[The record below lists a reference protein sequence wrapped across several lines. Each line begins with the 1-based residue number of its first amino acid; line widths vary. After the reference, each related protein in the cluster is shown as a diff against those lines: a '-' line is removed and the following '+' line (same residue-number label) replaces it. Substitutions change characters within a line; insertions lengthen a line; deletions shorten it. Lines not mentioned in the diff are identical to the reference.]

1 MADDLK
7 NLFQELEK
15 AKKESVKEEQ
25 ENLNKTA
32 SSLKTTVGV
41 IKQNEISNL
50 FEGLE
55 QASVEA
61 DIEIKKKLELNEKEK
76 EKLND
81 FSVLMEKVGS
91 LSEKTEEE
99 NVSQIT
105 EVVTEFVEPETV
117 EEEVVEEKKPTTII
131 DEIVSNLDDM
141 GQRTEVKEQLDEIQS
156 LRKEFEQYK
165 RTLQNQVTKGLATS
179 SGSGEVRLE
188 FLDDVERS
196 TATVNGKFLKYD
208 SSSGLFV
215 GSDVTATAETDT
227 EEVQDIVGAM
237 FSSNTETGITATYQ
251 DGDGTID
258 LVVGTLNQD
267 TTGNAATATTLETA
281 RNIGG
286 VSFNGSANI
295 NLPGVN
301 TSGTQ
306 DTSGNAATATALES
320 ARNIGGVSFDGTGNI
335 NLPGVNTSGT
345 QDTSG
350 NAATATALA
359 TARNIGGVSF
369 DGTGNINLPGV
380 NTSGTQDTSGN
391 AATATALATARTIHG
406 VSFDGTANIDLSEV
420 VQDTVGAMFSSNTET
435 GITVTY
441 QDGDGTID
449 LVIGTLNQDTTG
461 NAATA
466 TALET
471 ARTIHGVSF
480 DGSAN
485 IDLSEV
491 IQDTVGA
498 MFSSNTETNITAT
511 YQDGDGTIDLV
522 VGDTTGNAAT
532 ATALESARTIHGVSF
547 DGTANIDLSEVIQD
561 TVGAMFSSNTETG
574 ITVTYQDADG
584 TIDLV
589 VGTLNQDTTGN
600 ADTATALETAR
611 TIHGVSFDGT
621 ANIDLSEVIQDTV
634 GAMFSSNTE
643 TNITVTYQDGDGT
656 IDLVVGDTTGNA
668 ATATALETARNIGG
682 VSFDGTANI
691 NLPGVNTSGTQD
703 TSGNAAT
710 ATALATARN
719 IGGVSFDGTGNIN
732 LPGVNTSGT
741 QNTSGNAATATAL
754 ATARAINGVDFDGTG
769 AITVTAAAG
778 TLSGDTLKST
788 VTASSLTSV
797 GTLSSL
803 SIANGGTIGSAGDS
817 DAITLSTAGNV
828 TLAETVTVSK
838 GIKFPATQVAST
850 DANTLDDYE
859 EGTWTPV
866 VTGTGTAGT
875 YEPDNTFNKGFYQK
889 IGRIVTVRAISALAS
904 SITAGGSGSMQIGGL
919 PFNYD
924 VSDNCGSGAVVT
936 DSVDFTDSAISN
948 VNIFGLAITAN
959 SGTDASTLRLL
970 LSQDNS
976 GFYTRAIADV
986 DPLDF
991 IEFTYTYATTA

>member
-1 MADDLK
+1 MSDDLK

-81 FSVLMEKVGS
+81 FSALMEKVGS

-105 EVVTEFVEPETV
+105 EVVTEFVEPEII
-117 EEEVVEEKKPTTII
+117 EEVVEEKKPTTII

-141 GQRTEVKEQLDEIQS
+141 GQKTEVKEQLDEIQS

-188 FLDDVERS
+188 FLDDVQRS
-196 TATVNGKFLKYD
+196 TAKVNNKFLKYD
-208 SSSGLFV
+208 STAGLFV
-215 GSDVTATAETDT
+215 GSDVTATTNT

-267 TTGNAATATTLETA
+267 TT
-281 RNIGG
+281 
-286 VSFNGSANI
+286 
-295 NLPGVN
+295 
-301 TSGTQ
+301 
-306 DTSGNAATATALES
+306 
-320 ARNIGGVSFDGTGNI
+320 
-335 NLPGVNTSGT
+335 
-345 QDTSG
+345 G

-406 VSFDGTANIDLSEV
+406 VSFDGTGNIDLSEV
-420 VQDTVGAMFSSNTET
+420 V
-435 GITVTY
+435 
-441 QDGDGTID
+441 
-449 LVIGTLNQDTTG
+449 
-461 NAATA
+461 
-466 TALET
+466 
-471 ARTIHGVSF
+471 
-480 DGSAN
+480 
-485 IDLSEV
+485 
-491 IQDTVGA
+491 
-498 MFSSNTETNITAT
+498 
-511 YQDGDGTIDLV
+511 
-522 VGDTTGNAAT
+522 
-532 ATALESARTIHGVSF
+532 
-547 DGTANIDLSEVIQD
+547 QD

-600 ADTATALETAR
+600 AATATALESARTIHGVSFDGTGNIDLSEVIQDTVGAMFSSNTETGITATYQDGDGTIDLVVGTLNQDTTGNADTATALATAR

-643 TNITVTYQDGDGT
+643 TNISATYQDADGT

-682 VSFDGTANI
+682 VSFDGTGNI

-703 TSGNAAT
+703 
-710 ATALATARN
+710 
-719 IGGVSFDGTGNIN
+719 
-732 LPGVNTSGT
+732 
-741 QNTSGNAATATAL
+741 TSGNAATATAL

-778 TLSGDTLKST
+778 TLSGNTLKST
-788 VTASSLTSV
+788 VTASSLTTV
-797 GTLSSL
+797 GTLTTL
-803 SIANGGTIGSAGDS
+803 TVDNVIINGTTIGHTD
-817 DAITLSTAGNV
+817 DTDLITVADGSVTVAGNV
-828 TLAETVTVSK
+828 TLSGATNTVTSQNTPRWNSTAQSTN
-838 GIKFPATQVAST
+838 FTASAGNQYFIDT
-850 DANTLDDYE
+850 SGGAFTL
-859 EGTWTPV
+859 T
-866 VTGTGTAGT
+866 
-875 YEPDNTFNKGFYQK
+875 
-889 IGRIVTVRAISALAS
+889 
-904 SITAGGSGSMQIGGL
+904 L
-919 PFNYD
+919 P
-924 VSDNCGSGAVVT
+924 S
-936 DSVDFTDSAISN
+936 
-948 VNIFGLAITAN
+948 TAN
-959 SGTDASTLRLL
+959 IGDEIRVVDGVGSFDINNLTIARNGHKIQRDASNLTITTEGAAFALVYFNSTNGWLL
-970 LSQDNS
+970 KD
-976 GFYTRAIADV
+976 R
-986 DPLDF
+986 
-991 IEFTYTYATTA
+991 

>member
-1 MADDLK
+1 MSDDLK

-81 FSVLMEKVGS
+81 FSVLMERVGS
-91 LSEKTEEE
+91 LSENTQEE

-105 EVVTEFVEPETV
+105 EVVTEFVEPEIL
-117 EEEVVEEKKPTTII
+117 EEEIVEEKKPTTII

-141 GQRTEVKEQLDEIQS
+141 GQKTEVKEQLDEIQS

-165 RTLQNQVTKGLATS
+165 KTLQSQVTKGLATS
-179 SGSGEVRLE
+179 SGGGEVRLE
-188 FLDDVERS
+188 FLDDVQRS
-196 TATVNGKFLKYD
+196 TAKVNDKFLKYD
-208 SSSGLFV
+208 STAGLFV
-215 GSDVTATAETDT
+215 GSDVTATTNT

-281 RNIGG
+281 RTIGG

-306 DTSGNAATATALES
+306 DSTGNAATATALES
-320 ARNIGGVSFDGTGNI
+320 ARTIGGVSFNGT
-335 NLPGVNTSGT
+335 
-345 QDTSG
+345 
-350 NAATATALA
+350 A
-359 TARNIGGVSF
+359 
-369 DGTGNINLPGV
+369 NINLPGV

-441 QDGDGTID
+441 QDADGTID
-449 LVIGTLNQDTTG
+449 LVVGTLNQDTTG

-480 DGSAN
+480 DG
-485 IDLSEV
+485 
-491 IQDTVGA
+491 
-498 MFSSNTETNITAT
+498 
-511 YQDGDGTIDLV
+511 
-522 VGDTTGNAAT
+522 TG
-532 ATALESARTIHGVSF
+532 
-547 DGTANIDLSEVIQD
+547 NIDLSEVIQD

-574 ITVTYQDADG
+574 ITA
-584 TIDLV
+584 
-589 VGTLNQDTTGN
+589 
-600 ADTATALETAR
+600 
-611 TIHGVSFDGT
+611 
-621 ANIDLSEVIQDTV
+621 
-634 GAMFSSNTE
+634 
-643 TNITVTYQDGDGT
+643 TYQDGDGT
-656 IDLVVGDTTGNA
+656 IDLVIATLNQDTTGNA
-668 ATATALETARNIGG
+668 ATATTLETARTIGG
-682 VSFDGTANI
+682 VSFNGSANI

-703 TSGNAAT
+703 TSGNA
-710 ATALATARN
+710 
-719 IGGVSFDGTGNIN
+719 D
-732 LPGVNTSGT
+732 
-741 QNTSGNAATATAL
+741 TATAL

-778 TLSGDTLKST
+778 TLSGNTLKST
-788 VTASSLTSV
+788 VTASSLTTV
-797 GTLSSL
+797 GTLTTL
-803 SIANGGTIGSAGDS
+803 TVDNVVINGTTIGHTD
-817 DAITLSTAGNV
+817 DTDLITVADGSVTVAGNV
-828 TLAETVTVSK
+828 TLSGATSTVTSQNTPK
-838 GIKFPATQVAST
+838 WNSTAQSTNFTASAGNQYFIDT
-850 DANTLDDYE
+850 SGGAFTLTLPSTANTGDE
-859 EGTWTPV
+859 IRV
-866 VTGTGTAGT
+866 VDGVGSFDTNNLTIARNGH
-875 YEPDNTFNKGFYQK
+875 K
-889 IGRIVTVRAISALAS
+889 IQR
-904 SITAGGSGSMQIGGL
+904 
-919 PFNYD
+919 
-924 VSDNCGSGAVVT
+924 
-936 DSVDFTDSAISN
+936 
-948 VNIFGLAITAN
+948 
-959 SGTDASTLRLL
+959 DASDLTITTEGAAFALVYFNSTNGWLL
-970 LSQDNS
+970 KD
-976 GFYTRAIADV
+976 R
-986 DPLDF
+986 
-991 IEFTYTYATTA
+991 

>member
-1 MADDLK
+1 MPDDLK

-81 FSVLMEKVGS
+81 FSALMERVGS

-105 EVVTEFVEPETV
+105 EVVTEFVEPEII
-117 EEEVVEEKKPTTII
+117 EEVVEEKKPATII

-141 GQRTEVKEQLDEIQS
+141 GQKTEVKEQLDEIQS

-165 RTLQNQVTKGLATS
+165 RTLQNQVTKGLTS
-179 SGSGEVRLE
+179 GAGSGEVRLE
-188 FLDDVERS
+188 FLDDVQRS
-196 TATVNGKFLKYD
+196 TAKVNNKFLKFD
-208 SSSGLFV
+208 STAGLFV
-215 GSDVTATAETDT
+215 GSDVTATTNT

-237 FSSNTETGITATYQ
+237 FSSNTETNITVTYQ

-258 LVVGTLNQD
+258 LVVGD
-267 TTGNAATATTLETA
+267 TTGNAATATALESA
-281 RNIGG
+281 RTIGG
-286 VSFNGSANI
+286 VSFDGTANI

-306 DTSGNAATATALES
+306 DSTGNAATATALAT
-320 ARNIGGVSFDGTGNI
+320 ARNIGGVSFDGTANI

-406 VSFDGTANIDLSEV
+406 VSFDGTGNIDLSEV

-449 LVIGTLNQDTTG
+449 LVVGTLNQ
-461 NAATA
+461 
-466 TALET
+466 
-471 ARTIHGVSF
+471 
-480 DGSAN
+480 
-485 IDLSEV
+485 
-491 IQDTVGA
+491 
-498 MFSSNTETNITAT
+498 
-511 YQDGDGTIDLV
+511 
-522 VGDTTGNAAT
+522 DTTGNAAT

-547 DGTANIDLSEVIQD
+547 DGT
-561 TVGAMFSSNTETG
+561 G
-574 ITVTYQDADG
+574 
-584 TIDLV
+584 
-589 VGTLNQDTTGN
+589 
-600 ADTATALETAR
+600 
-611 TIHGVSFDGT
+611 
-621 ANIDLSEVIQDTV
+621 NIDLSEVIQDTV

-643 TNITVTYQDGDGT
+643 TNITVTYQDADGT

-668 ATATALETARNIGG
+668 ATATALETARTIGG

-703 TSGNAAT
+703 STGNSAT
-710 ATALATARN
+710 ATALESART
-719 IGGVSFDGTGNIN
+719 IGGVSFNGTANIN

-741 QNTSGNAATATAL
+741 QDTSGNAGTATAL
-754 ATARAINGVDFDGTG
+754 ATARAINGVNFDGTG

-778 TLSGDTLKST
+778 TLSGNTLKST

-797 GTLSSL
+797 GTLTAL
-803 SIANGGTIGSAGDS
+803 VVDNVSINGTTIGHTDDTDLITVADGLVTIAGNLTVSGTTTTVNQTVVNVTDAFVFEGANADAHETIFRVDEPTADRKASLQDKTGTLELISGPILDGTDGSSSNAGDFIVLDGTSGTSANANDRILYEDGTS
-817 DAITLSTAGNV
+817 DAIAVLASHGITLSGQGWN
-828 TLAETVTVSK
+828 S
-838 GIKFPATQVAST
+838 FQF
-850 DANTLDDYE
+850 
-859 EGTWTPV
+859 
-866 VTGTGTAGT
+866 
-875 YEPDNTFNKGFYQK
+875 DNT
-889 IGRIVTVRAISALAS
+889 
-904 SITAGGSGSMQIGGL
+904 
-919 PFNYD
+919 
-924 VSDNCGSGAVVT
+924 
-936 DSVDFTDSAISN
+936 
-948 VNIFGLAITAN
+948 
-959 SGTDASTLRLL
+959 
-970 LSQDNS
+970 
-976 GFYTRAIADV
+976 
-986 DPLDF
+986 
-991 IEFTYTYATTA
+991 

>member
-76 EKLND
+76 QKLND
-81 FSVLMEKVGS
+81 FSVLMERVGS

-281 RNIGG
+281 RTIGG

-480 DGSAN
+480 DG
-485 IDLSEV
+485 
-491 IQDTVGA
+491 
-498 MFSSNTETNITAT
+498 
-511 YQDGDGTIDLV
+511 
-522 VGDTTGNAAT
+522 
-532 ATALESARTIHGVSF
+532 
-547 DGTANIDLSEVIQD
+547 TANIDLSEVIQD

-643 TNITVTYQDGDGT
+643 TNITVTYQDSDGT